1 MPTPSLGYVFAKTHG
16 LPKGF
21 TVTCFGPPGGGK
33 SLIAAAITGHLH
45 KTDPEALVIK
55 FNTEM
60 RETVQMTKEQAQILG
75 VDFNRYRCYDTNNPI
90 AIFDGI
96 SKDIQAQ
103 CQEGAPIKLIIID
116 SLNNIQGR
124 RSMDDK
130 SVGDMQMGD
139 EAMTLKVGMGRILPV
154 IRKYNIGLICT
165 NQVRANFNAMG
176 HAKKTK
182 MAAAWATQHQIEYFL
197 EVGKD
202 KSPDSDKDLLGD
214 KFIDE
219 EKRDILK
226 KDTFDKTGF
235 KVKFTMEKSSL
246 GVDGRSGE
254 FTYDFDKGII
264 NTHEEVFLLGI
275 NLGIIERPNNRT
287 YVYKGAKFTSQEQ
300 ILLALKDDQKLYS
313 DVLNDI
319 KALDK

>member
-1 MPTPSLGYVFAKTHG
+1 MPTPSLGYVFGKTHG
-16 LPKGF
+16 LPRGF

-33 SLIAAAITGHLH
+33 SLIAAAVTGHLH

-60 RETVQMTKEQAQILG
+60 RENGQMTKEQAAILG
-75 VDFNRYRCYDTNNPI
+75 VDLDRYICYDTNNPI
-90 AIFDGI
+90 TIFDTI
-96 SKDIQAQ
+96 EQKVNAL
-103 CQEGAPIKLIIID
+103 CQEGAPIRLVIID

-124 RSMDDK
+124 RSMGDK
-130 SVGDMQMGD
+130 SVEDMQMGD

-154 IRKYNIGLICT
+154 IRKHKIGFICT
-165 NQVRANFNAMG
+165 NQVRANFNAVG

-202 KSPDSDKDLLGD
+202 KGEGADEDLLKNKFVD
-214 KFIDE
+214 KE
-219 EKRDILK
+219 RADIV

-254 FTYDFDKGII
+254 FTYDFKKGII
-264 NTHEEVFLLGI
+264 NTHEEVFLLGVS
-275 NLGIIERPNNRT
+275 LKIIERPNNIT
-287 YVYKGAKFTSQEQ
+287 YVYKGEKWRGKEEMLISLRDNPT
-300 ILLALKDDQKLYS
+300 LYNS
-313 DVLNDI
+313 VLNDV